1 MMKARM
7 RLWVTLATSGTIF
20 ALPLTSPTPA
30 QAAVD
35 PLVALRGQIAKK
47 HAVRVVELGGLL
59 ANDLEIFA
67 VEQRGT
73 VRLGGAGVGAADVTR
88 TLRPHRRMQD
98 QIAAGRWNAE
108 KVAAEAQPNRSITVN
123 GRLYRSGKLYEPV
136 IPEGKT
142 WAEAGARSAATAA
155 YGDQLINLFEP
166 TMLKTLLAKATT
178 KRPSKYGPRKKAT
191 YYQGTITF
199 KELHAVS
206 PTFRAVV
213 GGRSLTAAGHTKISW
228 KFRLDDLGQA
238 LMLHTNWPLSGGR
251 QAAVLSQYSH
261 TAAHAGRVVAPRPA
275 LVAAASSLTGTLPRP
290 SALIDLSFPSTE

>member
-1 MMKARM
+1 MTKTRR
-7 RLWVTLATSGTIF
+7 RLWIALVTASSIV
-20 ALPLTSPTPA
+20 ALPLALPAPA

-35 PLVALRGQIAKK
+35 PLVSLKGQIAKR

-59 ANDLEIFA
+59 ADNLEIFA

-73 VRLGGAGVGAADVTR
+73 VRLGGAGVGAADMTR
-88 TLRPHRRMQD
+88 TLRPHRRMRD
-98 QIAAGRWNAE
+98 QMAEGRWNAE

-142 WAEAGARSAATAA
+142 WVEAGTRSAATAA
-155 YGDQLINLFEP
+155 YGDQPINLFEP
-166 TMLKTLLAKATT
+166 ATLKTLLAKATT

-191 YYQGTITF
+191 YYQGAIMF
-199 KELHAVS
+199 NQLHAVS

-213 GGRSLTAAGHTKISW
+213 GGRSLTAAGNTKISW

-251 QAAVLSQYSH
+251 LAAVLSQYSH
-261 TAAHAGRVVAPRPA
+261 AADHAGHVSAPRPA

-290 SALIDLSFPSTE
+290 SALIDLSFPSRD